1 MEMRR
6 KAHFTMT
13 AGPVEATD
21 RTLRALSQPIF
32 YHYDP
37 QFAEVFDDT
46 LAKLKAVF
54 QTRHDVIIMQGE
66 AVLGLEAAAACCF
79 EEGDTVL
86 NLVSGVYGAAYQY
99 YIDLYG
105 AKSVEVRVPY
115 NAAIDPADVELALRA
130 HPEIKFLSVVHS
142 ETPSGTLNPVREIC
156 TIAKAHGVLTIV
168 DAVSSMGTLD
178 IRPDEWGIDI
188 CVVGPQKAFAAPP
201 GLALISVSDAAW
213 EVMRR
218 RKRPV
223 RGSYL
228 SMLDWKEQWLEKR
241 RFPYTVFTSDVVA
254 LNAALAQILEEG
266 LRQVFARHDRAARA
280 CREGVKALGL
290 ELWPASE
297 AIASPC
303 CTAFVPPAGVDER
316 ALRMRMYD
324 AYGVLISGGVGDT
337 AGKLVRIGHMGKTAD
352 PMYVAVALAALERAL
367 HDLGHPVAFGSG
379 VGAALASL

>member
-1 MEMRR
+1 METRR

-21 RTLRALSQPIF
+21 RTLRALSQPIY

-105 AKSVEVRVPY
+105 AKSVEIRVPF
-115 NAAIDPADVELALRA
+115 NAAIDPDDVELALRA
-130 HPEIKFLSVVHS
+130 HPEVKFLTVVHS

-218 RKRPV
+218 RRKPV

-241 RFPYTVFTSDVVA
+241 HFPYTVFTSDVVA
-254 LNAALAQILEEG
+254 LNEALVQVLEEG
-266 LRQVFARHDRAARA
+266 LPQVFSRHERAARA

-290 ELWPASE
+290 SLWPASE

-303 CTAFVPPAGVDER
+303 CTALVPPAGVDEK
-316 ALRMRMYD
+316 ALRRRMYEG
-324 AYGVLISGGVGDT
+324 YGVLISGGVGDT

-352 PMYVAVALAALERAL
+352 PMYVTVALAAMERAL
-367 HDLGHPVAFGSG
+367 HDLGHPVAFGKG